1 MGALLRM
8 CNVLA
13 ARVLLLPFL
22 FFFFF
27 LCLITWTQKILTKH
41 LLFHINL
48 LISLI
53 CLDGWMKYQARLGS
67 AASTKDMVSF
77 LGPLHLCLVI
87 MYSFELSLSL
97 SLVRLSKDF
106 FSLVYGLCS
115 QNCPQQK
122 LQNMKSKFKVRLLN
136 GDFRITKPS
145 GSCEKGGWQGVW
157 YRIKHFNN
165 KQIRK
170 YVFGGEVFEN
180 KNETK
185 TRQK

>member
-13 ARVLLLPFL
+13 ARVLLLPF

-41 LLFHINL
+41 LFFHINL

-53 CLDGWMKYQARLGS
+53 CSDGWMKCQARLGS
-67 AASTKDMVSF
+67 ASTKHMVSF
-77 LGPLHLCLVI
+77 LGPLHSCLVI

-122 LQNMKSKFKVRLLN
+122 VQNMKSKFKVRLLN